1 MGENFSRWLVMWRG
15 PPPRLRL
22 ARESRR
28 VFRRRRRR
36 TIPPESDRGDE
47 REEKN
52 EEGGEEESKVVG
64 PSPLLS
70 SARWERKPEV
80 GELLWRASAVGEEE
94 EAGAAVPEEEDL
106 SSWAP
111 EELCSVRSEEPAEGK
126 HWARKQASEL
136 GTRDWRWRLRRELG
150 AEP

>member
-1 MGENFSRWLVMWRG
+1 M
-15 PPPRLRL
+15 
-22 ARESRR
+22 
-28 VFRRRRRR
+28 
-36 TIPPESDRGDE
+36 
-47 REEKN
+47 
-52 EEGGEEESKVVG
+52 VG

-106 SSWAP
+106 SS
-111 EELCSVRSEEPAEGK
+111 CPAEGK
-126 HWARKQASEL
+126 HWARKRASEL
-136 GTRDWRWRLRRELG
+136 GATDWRWRLRRELG